1 MRVEI
6 QSHNLPMNHILRDCM
21 AYRLE
26 AALRR
31 FSGRV
36 RRVSLNLSDVNGPR
50 GGEDKRC
57 RVDVQL
63 EHGAPIR
70 TEGRGRD
77 LLAVVTEV
85 AQRASHSVAREV
97 DRRRDWRA

>member
-6 QSHNLPMNHILRDCM
+6 KNHNLPMTHILRDCV
-21 AYRLE
+21 AHRLE

-50 GGEDKRC
+50 GGVDKRA
-57 RVDVQL
+57 RVDVHL
-63 EHGAPIR
+63 EYGAPIR
-70 TEGRGRD
+70 AEGRGRD
-77 LLAVVTEV
+77 LLAVVAEV